1 MNKPLAR
8 SLAEIRLRPYVFGS
22 FNRVRTPVT
31 SRNLRI
37 ERVRLSAMGTK
48 HSKRVTSTRK
58 QKGATKL
65 PTPKAQARP
74 AKSQKDDEGWGPI
87 GAAAK
92 KAAKGA
98 VKGAAK
104 EILK

>member
-1 MNKPLAR
+1 
-8 SLAEIRLRPYVFGS
+8 
-22 FNRVRTPVT
+22 
-31 SRNLRI
+31 
-37 ERVRLSAMGTK
+37 MGTK
-48 HSKRVTSTRK
+48 RRKITSTRK
-58 QKGATKL
+58 QKDSTK
-65 PTPKAQARP
+65 PP
-74 AKSQKDDEGWGPI
+74 AAKDEPGSVKSKKDDEGWGRV